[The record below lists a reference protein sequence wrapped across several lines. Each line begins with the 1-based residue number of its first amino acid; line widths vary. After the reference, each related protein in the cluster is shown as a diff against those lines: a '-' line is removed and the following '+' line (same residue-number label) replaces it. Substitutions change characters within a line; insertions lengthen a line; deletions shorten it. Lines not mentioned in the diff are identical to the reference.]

1 MKVLQTVWSE
11 RQNVPDNVFHLLCF
25 AIQRDIV
32 APKPE
37 GQTVKKS
44 SVSWSTRQN
53 MFALFKS
60 NQNHI

>member
-1 MKVLQTVWSE
+1 MQIWRGHFCRTNSRMKVLQTVWSE
-11 RQNVPDNVFHLLCF
+11 RQNVPDNVFHLLYF

-44 SVSWSTRQN
+44 RVS
-53 MFALFKS
+53 
-60 NQNHI
+60 